1 MEFEEGG
8 LLEDKTR
15 EEIMSEENMLEMM
28 DPSGMDNNARK
39 YWEIIRGAIC
49 DQQSLG
55 LPSWEV
61 DLCLAVVVMG
71 TIMLLDYHVAFD
83 S

>member
-28 DPSGMDNNARK
+28 DPSGMDNNARE
-39 YWEIIRGAIC
+39 YWEIIRGQFAINNV
-49 DQQSLG
+49 LAYHHG
-55 LPSWEV
+55 
-61 DLCLAVVVMG
+61 LAVVVMG
-71 TIMLLDYHVAFD
+71 TMMLLDYHVAFD